1 MRREAQA
8 GNDKVLS
15 YGDNLLR
22 RGDVELLQ
30 GPHWLNDQII
40 TFYFDYL
47 RLERFA
53 KEHDDVLFVGG
64 AMTFLLNQPA
74 GTGALSDIVAPL
86 ELASRKLVLFA
97 VNNNPD
103 CSMAEGGSHWS
114 LLVYSQTHDRFHH
127 YDSSPGSN
135 NLLVARQLSVAV
147 RPFLGH
153 SSQDSKVHAAFTPTQ
168 TNAYDCGMYVLA
180 CAELIVEQWT
190 QNCGDEAT
198 ESAVRRQ
205 LMPHFITDKRLQLL
219 SLIEAKA
226 DELRH

>member
-86 ELASRKLVLFA
+86 EK
-97 VNNNPD
+97 
-103 CSMAEGGSHWS
+103 
-114 LLVYSQTHDRFHH
+114 
-127 YDSSPGSN
+127 
-135 NLLVARQLSVAV
+135 
-147 RPFLGH
+147 
-153 SSQDSKVHAAFTPTQ
+153 
-168 TNAYDCGMYVLA
+168 A
-180 CAELIVEQWT
+180 CPVCCEQ
-190 QNCGDEAT
+190 QPRLQHGR
-198 ESAVRRQ
+198 RRQ
-205 LMPHFITDKRLQLL
+205 SLEFISILTDTR
-219 SLIEAKA
+219 
-226 DELRH
+226 